1 MLYTQRL
8 NIQMH
13 VVFLL
18 DSFSQQPRLSLR
30 QTNDAAKTAAAL
42 RRCHLHLNKHRCAD
56 NDITTHGSILGW
68 LGGLAVR
75 VSNSQLD
82 DCEFDSRPPRCR
94 VTTLG
99 KLFTPT
105 CLCRSQSSG
114 GSMIDCSVTGRGS
127 CVYHISHY
135 NICLLYTSDAADE

>member
-30 QTNDAAKTAAAL
+30 QTNDAAKTAATL
-42 RRCHLHLNKHRCAD
+42 RRCHLHLYKHRCAD

-68 LGGLAVR
+68 LGGPEAR
-75 VSNSQLD
+75 VSNSAT
-82 DCEFDSRPPRCR
+82 R
-94 VTTLG
+94 
-99 KLFTPT
+99 
-105 CLCRSQSSG
+105 
-114 GSMIDCSVTGRGS
+114 
-127 CVYHISHY
+127 
-135 NICLLYTSDAADE
+135 